1 MKKLNNAKKRK
12 GFTLIELIV
21 VIAVIAVLAA
31 ILIPTMLNYSI
42 RSHVSNANATA
53 SKLRDNVTYFMSQAY
68 GAGFGMFMSDT
79 AICDVE
85 VIVTNG
91 VWTLTTSDCSVFVNL
106 YETQWTGSGSA
117 FYGDGNGASLIA
129 EDRLAAHLANSFVEL
144 NQAYIKFRLVGGVCS
159 ALYYTD
165 GLKNDVQPLMPDFAA
180 TSGWDVDSFAWD
192 GNTQGV
198 LPRGDIVGTSPVL
211 RIS

>member
-1 MKKLNNAKKRK
+1 MKKLNNARKRK

-21 VIAVIAVLAA
+21 VIAVIAVLSA

-42 RSHVSNANATA
+42 RSHVNNANSTA
-53 SKLRDNVTYFMSQAY
+53 SRLRDNVTYFMSQAY
-68 GAGFGMFMSDT
+68 GAGFGMFTSDT
-79 AICDVE
+79 AVCDVE
-85 VIVTNG
+85 IEVVNG
-91 VWTLTTSDCSVFVNL
+91 VWTLTTSDFSVFVNV
-106 YETQWTGSGSA
+106 YETQWTGNGSGS
-117 FYGDGNGASLIA
+117 YGDSSGTSHVA
-129 EDRLAAHLANSFVEL
+129 EDRLASHLAHTFVEMDK
-144 NQAYIKFRLVGGVCS
+144 AYIKFRLVGGVCS

-165 GLKNDVQPLMPDFAA
+165 GQKSDVQPVMPDFAS
-180 TSGWDVDSFAWD
+180 TTGWDVDSFAWD